1 MTQYTTFKLTPR
13 SAQKE
18 LAQQRRNLQRLSN
31 EYATTSKPDAVRHY
45 MNYARLAII
54 CAKRGYMLCIND

>member
-1 MTQYTTFKLTPR
+1 MTQYTTVKLAPR

-31 EYATTSKPDAVRHY
+31 EYTTTSNPDAVRRY

-54 CAKRGYMLCIND
+54 CAKRGYMLCIAD

>member
-1 MTQYTTFKLTPR
+1 MTQYTAVKLAPP

-31 EYATTSKPDAVRHY
+31 EYATTSSPDAVRRY
-45 MNYARLAII
+45 MDYARLAII
-54 CAKRGYMLCIND
+54 CAKRGYMLCIAD

>member
-1 MTQYTTFKLTPR
+1 MTQYTAIKLAPR

-31 EYATTSKPDAVRHY
+31 EYATTSSPDAVRRY
-45 MNYARLAII
+45 MDYARIAII
-54 CAKRGYMLCIND
+54 CAKRGYMLCIAD

>member
-18 LAQQRRNLQRLSN
+18 LAQQRRYMQRHRAELAGTRNPDTLRRYMEFNRLS
-31 EYATTSKPDAVRHY
+31 
-45 MNYARLAII
+45 II
-54 CAKRGYMLCIND
+54 CAKRGYMLCISD

>member
-1 MTQYTTFKLTPR
+1 MTQYTAVKLAQR

-18 LAQQRRNLQRLSN
+18 LAQQRRILQRLSN
-31 EYATTSKPDAVRHY
+31 EYATTSNPDAVRHY

-54 CAKRGYMLCIND
+54 CAKRGYMLCISD

>member
-1 MTQYTTFKLTPR
+1 MTQYTAVKLAPR

-31 EYATTSKPDAVRHY
+31 EYATTSSPDAARRY
-45 MNYARLAII
+45 MDYARLAII
-54 CAKRGYMLCIND
+54 CAKRGYMLCIAD

>member
-1 MTQYTTFKLTPR
+1 MTQYTAIKLAPR

-31 EYATTSKPDAVRHY
+31 EYATTSSPDAVSRY
-45 MNYARLAII
+45 MDYARIAII
-54 CAKRGYMLCIND
+54 CAKRGYMLCIAD

>member
-1 MTQYTTFKLTPR
+1 MTLYTAVKLAPR

-31 EYATTSKPDAVRHY
+31 ECATTSSPDAVRRY
-45 MNYARLAII
+45 MDYARLAII
-54 CAKRGYMLCIND
+54 CAKRGYMLCIAD

>member
-1 MTQYTTFKLTPR
+1 MTQYTAVKLAPR

-31 EYATTSKPDAVRHY
+31 EYATTSSPDAVRRY
-45 MNYARLAII
+45 MDYARLAII
-54 CAKRGYMLCIND
+54 CAKRGYMLCISD